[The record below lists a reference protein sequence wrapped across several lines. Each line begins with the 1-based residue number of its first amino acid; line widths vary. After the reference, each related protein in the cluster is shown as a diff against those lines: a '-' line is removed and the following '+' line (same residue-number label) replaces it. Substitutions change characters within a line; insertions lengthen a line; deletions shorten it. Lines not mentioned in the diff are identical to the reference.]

1 VAEQN
6 QAYQQEYAQSG
17 TSAWSPYD
25 GC

>member
-6 QAYQQEYAQSG
+6 QAFAQEYAQSG
-17 TSAWSPYD
+17 SAAWGPYD

>member
-6 QAYQQEYAQSG
+6 QAFAQEYAQSG
-17 TSAWSPYD
+17 TAAWAPYD